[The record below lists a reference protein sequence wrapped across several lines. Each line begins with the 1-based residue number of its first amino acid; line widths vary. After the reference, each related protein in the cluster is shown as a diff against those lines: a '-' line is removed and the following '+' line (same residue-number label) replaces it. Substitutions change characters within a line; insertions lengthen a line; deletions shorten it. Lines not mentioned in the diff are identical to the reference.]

1 MKKAISHFLDELS
14 YEAESTQSVNT
25 IYLRNNNVIVHN
37 TDRFGFEISIQKSK
51 YHVEGEL
58 HEKEQRIETEA
69 LIPQLKMILEI
80 VKTWDTFNI
89 QEFQKNIEN
98 GNIKL

>member
-1 MKKAISHFLDELS
+1 M
-14 YEAESTQSVNT
+14 
-25 IYLRNNNVIVHN
+25 
-37 TDRFGFEISIQKSK
+37 
-51 YHVEGEL
+51 

-69 LIPQLKMILEI
+69 LIPQLKMMLEI